1 MLCFQP
7 MFVFSDTGLFI
18 SWPHKLF
25 LSIHKNKFQPPQV
38 HRFYALK
45 SKEISTE
52 WKYNILK
59 IYWKY
64 SITIHGKCP
73 KCKEDRGI
81 NLSWAEVFSAINP
94 FLTSGDNRSHILE
107 THLQQIFSGLFCV
120 TFLLRLISVPPLFFQ
135 TNKMTIIHD
144 ANGLSVKG
152 VWSPS
157 IKIVSHTWPHFTFLW
172 RLHWTEFNINL
183 NLTSLVIVL

>member
-7 MFVFSDTGLFI
+7 MFVFSDIGLFI
-18 SWPHKLF
+18 AWPHKLF

-38 HRFYALK
+38 HRFYAIK

-64 SITIHGKCP
+64 SITIHEKCP

-107 THLQQIFSGLFCV
+107 THLQQKFSGLFCV
-120 TFLLRLISVPPLFFQ
+120 TFLLRLISTHPYCSWLISSQSWHKWFIHKRGLKSI
-135 TNKMTIIHD
+135 NKKSFRYLTLLHIFLKT
-144 ANGLSVKG
+144 ALSWV
-152 VWSPS
+152 
-157 IKIVSHTWPHFTFLW
+157 
-172 RLHWTEFNINL
+172 EY
-183 NLTSLVIVL
+183 

>member
-1 MLCFQP
+1 
-7 MFVFSDTGLFI
+7 MFSTDVFIAWS
-18 SWPHKLF
+18 HQLF
-25 LSIHKNKFQPPQV
+25 LSIHKDKFQPPQV
-38 HRFYALK
+38 HRLYAWK
-45 SKEISTE
+45 SKEISME

-73 KCKEDRGI
+73 KSKEDRAI
-81 NLSWAEVFSAINP
+81 NLSWAEFFSSINP
-94 FLTSGDNRSHILE
+94 FLMSGDNRSHILE
-107 THLQQIFSGLFCV
+107 THLQQKFSGLFCV

-135 TNKMTIIHD
+135 TNKLTIIHD

-157 IKIVSHTWPHFTFLW
+157 IKKVPHTCPHFTFLW
-172 RLHWTEFNINL
+172 KLYWTKFNINL